1 MSTNISCLET
11 FALNILKDSSPEK
24 IASNINIPEL
34 DPCSLCNQE
43 LFLFEIKNPITILV
57 CGHIYHRDC
66 IETSIKKRSICPK
79 PDCKKEVE
87 STVDSMLG
95 SQNINDLMDISPNLF
110 NDPQLYESSPQKKRA
125 SESVSVRETTTKK
138 IKKADGRKDKDYPM
152 LKKLIEELKSSNS
165 SSSTASQT
173 EYITRPGNFTD
184 LYDAIIKA
192 EERIGSTNQEVIRA
206 YFLFGKKFEEKL
218 AEYIKTNKERKAQR
232 LLTKEVSAQLP
243 SDLSKNAVEKRIER
257 ARKIYDLFTTIG
269 EDKIE
274 RAEERIGSTNQEVI
288 RAYFLFGKKL
298 EEKLAEYIKTNKERK
313 AQRLLTKEV
322 SAQLPSDLSKN
333 AVEKRIERA
342 RKIYDLFTT
351 IGEDKI
357 ERVKSYLA
365 LRISKLS

>member
-11 FALNILKDSSPEK
+11 FALNIIKNSSPEK
-24 IASNINIPEL
+24 IIDDGDTPEL
-34 DPCSLCNQE
+34 DACSLCNHE

-66 IETSIKKRSICPK
+66 IENYIKKRSICPK

-87 STVDSMLG
+87 STINSMPG
-95 SQNINDLMDISPNLF
+95 SQNTNDLMDISPSLF
-110 NDPQLYESSPQKKRA
+110 TDPLFQSPSKKRA

-206 YFLFGKKFEEKL
+206 YFLFGKK
-218 AEYIKTNKERKAQR
+218 
-232 LLTKEVSAQLP
+232 
-243 SDLSKNAVEKRIER
+243 
-257 ARKIYDLFTTIG
+257 
-269 EDKIE
+269 
-274 RAEERIGSTNQEVI
+274 
-288 RAYFLFGKKL
+288 L

-357 ERVKSYLA
+357 ERVKSYSA
-365 LRISKLS
+365 LRISKLSWDEIDAIVEKFES

>member
-11 FALNILKDSSPEK
+11 FALNILKDSFPEK
-24 IASNINIPEL
+24 IASGINIPEV
-34 DPCSLCNQE
+34 DSCSLCNQE
-43 LFLFEIKNPITILV
+43 LFLFEIKKPFTILA

-87 STVDSMLG
+87 STVDSMPG
-95 SQNINDLMDISPNLF
+95 SQNINDLMDISPTLF

-152 LKKLIEELKSSNS
+152 LKKLIEKLKSSNS

-184 LYDAIIKA
+184 LYDAIIK
-192 EERIGSTNQEVIRA
+192 
-206 YFLFGKKFEEKL
+206 
-218 AEYIKTNKERKAQR
+218 
-232 LLTKEVSAQLP
+232 
-243 SDLSKNAVEKRIER
+243 
-257 ARKIYDLFTTIG
+257 
-269 EDKIE
+269 
-274 RAEERIGSTNQEVI
+274 AEERIGSTNQEVI

-357 ERVKSYLA
+357 ERVKSYSA
-365 LRISKLS
+365 LRISKLSWDEIDAIVEKFEEV

>member
-11 FALNILKDSSPEK
+11 FALNILKDSSLEK
-24 IASNINIPEL
+24 IASGINIPEV
-34 DPCSLCNQE
+34 DSCSLCNQE
-43 LFLFEIKNPITILV
+43 LFLFEIKKPFTILA

-66 IETSIKKRSICPK
+66 IENSIKKRSMCPK

-87 STVDSMLG
+87 EAQPRDYVSST
-95 SQNINDLMDISPNLF
+95 
-110 NDPQLYESSPQKKRA
+110 SSPQKKRT

-165 SSSTASQT
+165 SSS
-173 EYITRPGNFTD
+173 NFTD

-206 YFLFGKKFEEKL
+206 YFLFGKK
-218 AEYIKTNKERKAQR
+218 
-232 LLTKEVSAQLP
+232 
-243 SDLSKNAVEKRIER
+243 
-257 ARKIYDLFTTIG
+257 
-269 EDKIE
+269 
-274 RAEERIGSTNQEVI
+274 
-288 RAYFLFGKKL
+288 L
-298 EEKLAEYIKTNKERK
+298 EEKLAKYIKTNKERK

-357 ERVKSYLA
+357 ERVKSYSA
-365 LRISKLS
+365 LRIFKLSWDEIDAIVEKFES

>member
-1 MSTNISCLET
+1 MR
-11 FALNILKDSSPEK
+11 KDSSPEK
-24 IASNINIPEL
+24 IASDINIPEL

-43 LFLFEIKNPITILV
+43 LFLFEIKKPFTILA

-66 IETSIKKRSICPK
+66 IETSIKKRSMCPK

-87 STVDSMLG
+87 EAQPRDYVSSTVDSMPG
-95 SQNINDLMDISPNLF
+95 SQNINDLMDISPTLF

-184 LYDAIIKA
+184 LYDVIIK
-192 EERIGSTNQEVIRA
+192 
-206 YFLFGKKFEEKL
+206 
-218 AEYIKTNKERKAQR
+218 
-232 LLTKEVSAQLP
+232 
-243 SDLSKNAVEKRIER
+243 
-257 ARKIYDLFTTIG
+257 
-269 EDKIE
+269 
-274 RAEERIGSTNQEVI
+274 AEERIGSTNQEVI

-357 ERVKSYLA
+357 ERVKSYSA
-365 LRISKLS
+365 LRISKLSWDEIDAIVEKFEEV